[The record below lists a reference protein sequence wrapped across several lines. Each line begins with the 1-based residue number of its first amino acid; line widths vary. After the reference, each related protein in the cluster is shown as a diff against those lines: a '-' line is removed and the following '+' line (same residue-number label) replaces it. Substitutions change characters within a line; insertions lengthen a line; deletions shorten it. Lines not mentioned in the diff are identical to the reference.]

1 MQKVKRQ
8 ANYLKNISKLN
19 ISQKV
24 SDTSVMLYS
33 QIYISYIGFILKD
46 FTGVAQFTWE
56 VII

>member
-46 FTGVAQFTWE
+46 FTGVAQVTWE